1 MDFQID
7 DAYLTSITIRK
18 EWSIYEGIPQDE
30 LTHEQLIKILK
41 GQDRCS
47 SMTTD
52 DHPEFSKF
60 RDQLEVDGYI
70 LKGPK
75 WNGDRAIKTF
85 SVNGY
90 RFYKGERFF
99 CAAALYNAIAVQR
112 KMQAKSV
119 GSAV

>member
-7 DAYLTSITIRK
+7 DAYLSSITIRK
-18 EWSIYEGIPQDE
+18 EWSIYEGISQDE

-41 GQDRCS
+41 GQDRFS
-47 SMTTD
+47 SVTTD

-60 RDQLEVDGYI
+60 RDQLEKDGYI
-70 LKGPK
+70 KKGPK
-75 WNGDRAIKTF
+75 WNGDRAIKPF

-90 RFYKGERFF
+90 RFYKGEKFF
-99 CAAALYNAIAVQR
+99 CASALYNAIVVQR

-119 GSAV
+119 GSTV

>member
-18 EWSIYEGIPQDE
+18 EWSLYDNIPRDK

-47 SMTTD
+47 SVTTD

-60 RDQLEVDGYI
+60 RDQLEKDGYI
-70 LKGPK
+70 KKGPK
-75 WNGDRAIKTF
+75 WNGDRAIKPF

-90 RFYKGERFF
+90 RFYKGEKFF
-99 CAAALYNAIAVQR
+99 CASALYNAIVVQR

-119 GSAV
+119 GSTV